1 MGEATLAELWD
12 DFCRQKDFE
21 NSHLVPAKKRS
32 LLHPHPSRDGGYFQG
47 YH

>member
-12 DFCRQKDFE
+12 DFAGKRILKIRTPFPQ
-21 NSHLVPAKKRS
+21 KRS

-47 YH
+47 DH